1 MIYTKNIIVNQTIN
15 NMLEFIR
22 DCAKQLYDFKW
33 LHAVPIDDEILFKIK
48 FRVLYTDN
56 RLLLG

>member
-1 MIYTKNIIVNQTIN
+1 
-15 NMLEFIR
+15 MLEFIR
-22 DCAKQLYDFKW
+22 DCAKQLHQFQW
-33 LHAVPIDDEILFKIK
+33 LKTIPIDNEILFKIK

>member
-1 MIYTKNIIVNQTIN
+1 
-15 NMLEFIR
+15 MLEFIR
-22 DCAKQLYDFKW
+22 DCAKQLHDFKW
-33 LHAVPIDDEILFKIK
+33 LHTVPIDDEILFKIK

>member
-1 MIYTKNIIVNQTIN
+1 
-15 NMLEFIR
+15 MLEFIR
-22 DCAKQLYDFKW
+22 DCAKQLHDFKW
-33 LHAVPIDDEILFKIK
+33 LHTIPIDDEILFKIK